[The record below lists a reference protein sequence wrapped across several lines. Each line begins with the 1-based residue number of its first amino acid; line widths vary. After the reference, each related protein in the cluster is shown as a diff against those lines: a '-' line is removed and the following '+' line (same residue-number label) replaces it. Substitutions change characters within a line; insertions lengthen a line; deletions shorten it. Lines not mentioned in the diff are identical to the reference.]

1 MNLCIEKR
9 ARVFEVEFRAGNDA
23 GVIEG
28 ILVRYNEPV
37 NLGEFKEQFRSGAF
51 TPIGDVI
58 ANLQHDRGKPLARN
72 SEGGGLKLIDGQDE
86 LKARIDL
93 PDTSIG
99 RDTRELVKRGILRG
113 LSVEFAV
120 TEETY
125 NEGLRDISKAQ
136 LIGLGIVDRPAN
148 PKALITKRNSQMF
161 LSVDDPVNDQNHFE
175 RGGGVLFPY
184 V

>member
-1 MNLCIEKR
+1 MSSSVNSALVMMPESSR
-9 ARVFEVEFRAGNDA
+9 
-23 GVIEG
+23 G

-58 ANLQHDRGKPLARN
+58 ANQMHDRSKPLCRN
-72 SEGGGLKLIDGQDE
+72 SESGGLTLVDGQDE
-86 LKARIDL
+86 LKAILDL

-99 RDTRELVKRGILRG
+99 RDTRILVRRGILRG
-113 LSVEFAV
+113 LSLEFAV

-125 NEGLRDISKAQ
+125 NEGLRDIKKAQ
-136 LIGLGIVDRPAN
+136 LIGLGIVDRPAH
-148 PKALITKRNSQMF
+148 PDALITKRNSQMF
-161 LSVDDPVNDQNHFE
+161 LSVDDPVNDQKHFE

>member
-9 ARVFEVEFRAGNDA
+9 ARVFSCEFRAGNDA

-28 ILVRYNEPV
+28 VLVKYNEPV
-37 NLGEFKEQFRSGAF
+37 NLGSYKEQFRSGAF
-51 TPIGDVI
+51 KPIGDVL
-58 ANLQHDRGKPLARN
+58 ANVQHDRRRPLGRN
-72 SEGGGLKLIDGQDE
+72 SESGGLQLVDSQDE
-86 LKARIDL
+86 LKAILEL
-93 PDTSIG
+93 PNTQDGHDTK
-99 RDTRELVKRGILRG
+99 ELVKRGILRG

-136 LIGLGIVDRPAN
+136 LIGLGIVDRPAH
-148 PKALITKRNSQMF
+148 PDALITKRNSQMF
-161 LSVDDPVNDQNHFE
+161 LSVDDPVNDPLCFE

>member
-9 ARVFEVEFRAGNDA
+9 ARVFECEFRAGNDA

-72 SEGGGLKLIDGQDE
+72 SEGGGLELIDGQDE

-113 LSVEFAV
+113 LSLEFAV
-120 TEETY
+120 TEEKY

-136 LIGLGIVDRPAN
+136 LIGLGIVDRPQHPASV
-148 PKALITKRNSQMF
+148 ITKRNSEMF
-161 LSVDDPVNDQNHFE
+161 LSVDDPVNDPLCFE

-184 V
+184 I